1 MKVYQGL
8 LFRRRERIRVG
19 VLVLWEEERK
29 SSLWWDCWVIFVE
42 EQSYE
47 EKKIRGEVLST
58 VLSNIR
64 DLSISLTF

>member
-1 MKVYQGL
+1 MRMKGYQGL

-19 VLVLWEEERK
+19 VLLLWEEERK

-47 EKKIRGEVLST
+47 EKKNFGGKYKYCVEQY
-58 VLSNIR
+58 
-64 DLSISLTF
+64 